1 MQIYKKF
8 NDLKA
13 PDSKEIESKVKLKYL
28 NLAAE
33 INCLGGLLEAN
44 QQKRKIIV
52 EDPLIDDLLQIT
64 SHYKTDPVL
73 LTSICHFAR

>member
-28 NLAAE
+28 TLAAE

-44 QQKRKIIV
+44 Q
-52 EDPLIDDLLQIT
+52 
-64 SHYKTDPVL
+64 
-73 LTSICHFAR
+73 